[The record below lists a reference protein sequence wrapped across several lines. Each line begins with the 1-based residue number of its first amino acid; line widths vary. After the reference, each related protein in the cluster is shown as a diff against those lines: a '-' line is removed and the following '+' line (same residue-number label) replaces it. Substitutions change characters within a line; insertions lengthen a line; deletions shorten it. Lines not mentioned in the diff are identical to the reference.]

1 MKRCQSFPIHF
12 WVDLLHVFE
21 SSRCL
26 ALHFRGYRSFFC
38 LPPALSIFA
47 FRISGYFSPDVMV
60 TALSVLSSL
69 RSLDF
74 EFQSPRSHPDHASR
88 RPPPPTRTILS
99 VLTRFSFGGLN
110 EYLDD
115 LVARINA
122 PRVNDLSI
130 DFFND
135 IVFDTPQSN
144 QFISRTLTLEAL
156 ENAHV
161 VFRDYAASVNISSQ
175 TYEKRSLKVGI
186 SRRALDRQVSSLE
199 QVCTSCLPPLS
210 STEDL
215 YIHPDPDSRPHWQD
229 NIENSL
235 WLGLLHPF
243 GTVKNITYPRNFAP
257 YRPGIARACWG
268 QNDGSA
274 AHPAEYFLGRA
285 PAIGTCPGRH

>member
-1 MKRCQSFPIHF
+1 
-12 WVDLLHVFE
+12 
-21 SSRCL
+21 
-26 ALHFRGYRSFFC
+26 
-38 LPPALSIFA
+38 
-47 FRISGYFSPDVMV
+47 MV

-69 RSLDF
+69 RSSLDF
-74 EFQSPRSHPDHASR
+74 ESRSPRSHPDHASR

-135 IVFDTPQSN
+135 IVFDTPQPN
-144 QFISRTLTLEAL
+144 QFISRTVTLEAL

-161 VFRDYAASVNISSQ
+161 VFRDYAASVNFSSQ
-175 TYEKRSLKVGI
+175 TYEKRSVNVGI
-186 SRRALDRQVSSLE
+186 SRRALDWQVSSLE

-243 GTVKNITYPRNFAP
+243 GTVKNIHLSEEFAP
-257 YRPGIARACWG
+257 RIASALQELVGGRTMEVLPTLQNIFWEELQPLGPVQEGIEKFVAARQLPGHSIAV
-268 QNDGSA
+268 
-274 AHPAEYFLGRA
+274 FLWESSV
-285 PAIGTCPGRH
+285 TEVDD